1 MESTIYYAGPGLK
14 LPLVGLLAHSSRLNS
29 SPNIK
34 QAFLL
39 AETAN
44 MFPTLFGVLVG
55 GESLGG
61 DDAAAAADDD
71 DDDDDDDDYDSNDTR
86 ILRLGY
92 LLGNPFAR
100 RLAAAWPGRYYNPFP

>member
-1 MESTIYYAGPGLK
+1 
-14 LPLVGLLAHSSRLNS
+14 
-29 SPNIK
+29 
-34 QAFLL
+34 
-39 AETAN
+39 

-55 GESLGG
+55 GESVRG
-61 DDAAAAADDD
+61 DDAAADDADDD
-71 DDDDDDDDYDSNDTR
+71 DDDGDEYDSNDAR